1 VSKRSNLRILHSF
14 NSLSTPLGPKTTDF
28 TVWTSVMD
36 YLRNVPK
43 FCWVIVPAAN
53 LAHFAERRL
62 SAHMIRTVLPLS

>member
-1 VSKRSNLRILHSF
+1 
-14 NSLSTPLGPKTTDF
+14 
-28 TVWTSVMD
+28 MD